1 MKGMKGVELPINIL
15 VIVAV
20 AVVVLLGIVALYFV
34 GWSPFPATVGLE
46 SAKNEG
52 CRQLVQE
59 RRCGTD
65 TWNIE
70 IDNFDADQD
79 GAVGS
84 QDTGIVVGPC
94 RGTVGQAED
103 TLFMLCYCHY
113 AMDQI
118 GPPALTTD
126 QVNARCKELCGCL

>member
-52 CRQLVQE
+52 CRQFVQE
-59 RRCGTD
+59 MRCQGN
-65 TWNIE
+65 TWTIK
-70 IDNFDADQD
+70 IDNFDADKD
-79 GAVGS
+79 GAVGTR
-84 QDTGIVVGPC
+84 DLGVNTG
-94 RGTVGQAED
+94 
-103 TLFMLCYCHY
+103 M
-113 AMDQI
+113 
-118 GPPALTTD
+118 
-126 QVNARCKELCGCL
+126 